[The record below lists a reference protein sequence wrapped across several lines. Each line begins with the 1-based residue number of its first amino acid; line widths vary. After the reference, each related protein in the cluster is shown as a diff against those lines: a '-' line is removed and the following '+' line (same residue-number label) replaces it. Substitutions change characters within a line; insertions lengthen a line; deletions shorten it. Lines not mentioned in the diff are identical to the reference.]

1 MKLKVPDT
9 ILPHAVSGWCPGC
22 GHGIITRLVAEAV
35 EELGIEENFIL
46 CTDVACGA
54 LVAYITKWNVIGA
67 AHGRTIIAAAGAK
80 RVRPDQIVLAAPGD
94 GSAYSIGIESTIHCA
109 LRNENVLALV
119 VNNCVFGM
127 TGGQMSPESL
137 PGQKTTSSPFGR
149 DVAVNGAPFDVVKT
163 LGSYDIAYLARG
175 SVSTPANVVKTGKMI
190 KKALEKQ
197 MRGEG
202 FCLLEVLSPC
212 PTNWGYPDDKA
223 YKALEYMREHQE
235 KFYQLGEFI
244 DKGGHSDG

>member
-1 MKLKVPDT
+1 MNRRIPESLLREKS
-9 ILPHAVSGWCPGC
+9 SGWCPGC
-22 GHGIITRLVAEAV
+22 GHGIITRMVAEAV
-35 EELGIEENFIL
+35 EELGLEENFIL

-54 LVAYITKWNVIGA
+54 LAAYVTKWNVIGA

-109 LRNENVLALV
+109 LRNENVLARV
-119 VNNCVFGM
+119 VNNCGCGM

-149 DVAVNGAPFDVVKT
+149 DPHINGAPFDVVKT

-175 SVSTPANVVKTGKMI
+175 SVSTPANVIRTGKMI
-190 KKALEKQ
+190 RKALKKQ
-197 MRGEG
+197 LAGEG

-212 PTNWGYPDDKA
+212 PTNWGYPDDA
-223 YKALEYMREHQE
+223 ASRALDYMREKQE
-235 KFYQLGEFI
+235 AFFQIGEFI
-244 DKGGHSDG
+244 DKGGKAND